1 MTMKRSERSVG
12 AKGLAKW
19 VMALAEYGWHI
30 PNIAHITGVNAGTVR
45 NILQQQGVDVDA
57 IAD

>member
-1 MTMKRSERSVG
+1 MAMKKSVG
-12 AKGLAKW
+12 AKGLGKW

-30 PNIAHITGVNAGTVR
+30 PNIAIITGVNAGTVR